1 MLGNLTSLS
10 LFLNFITFQGLS
22 RTILFII
29 NDILRNYN
37 HSQKRFGA
45 ATQITPMKRVKH
57 TILPPPPPPPER
69 RKNPGFS
76 PPPPLLQQCFVWQ
89 LVPGTNM
96 WQPVRSMATKWRRG
110 QWPQEEGDE
119 GVGSG
124 KLHIGFYVLSQYFCL
139 CTHLQK
145 FAVIWLHLWPE
156 RPTFAAIIH
165 AQNNRRRPCNG

>member
-57 TILPPPPPPPER
+57 TISPPPPPPTMFR
-69 RKNPGFS
+69 LTTS
-76 PPPPLLQQCFVWQ
+76 AW
-89 LVPGTNM
+89 NM

>member
-57 TILPPPPPPPER
+57 TILPPPPPPPPRLTTSAWNEYVATGTINGHKMKER
-69 RKNPGFS
+69 P
-76 PPPPLLQQCFVWQ
+76 
-89 LVPGTNM
+89 
-96 WQPVRSMATKWRRG
+96 MATRGRRRG
-110 QWPQEEGDE
+110 GWQWKITYWFLRTVPIFLSVYAFAEIRCNLTSF
-119 GVGSG
+119 VTG
-124 KLHIGFYVLSQYFCL
+124 KANL
-139 CTHLQK
+139 CRNYSRAKQPST
-145 FAVIWLHLWPE
+145 PM
-156 RPTFAAIIH
+156 
-165 AQNNRRRPCNG
+165 